1 MKDAVERSERG
12 RIDHALIEL
21 CLERTY
27 ANVTLSM
34 LLDRTD
40 VDLEAFERHYEDLED
55 CFCRIYTEMRDDYML
70 RVAGEFAEPAPW
82 REQMRRA
89 AYVTLD
95 YLREDLARA
104 RITFVEVLYAGD
116 RAKLIRDEAMQGLFA
131 LVDQGR
137 NEPTAPAGLS
147 RFTAEAIGSAVYQR
161 IQTAIEKEE
170 LDAFEDGVREM
181 MYMVVLPY
189 LGEEAAREELE
200 IPPPLRSEGAAGK

>member
-1 MKDAVERSERG
+1 VSQRDGQSERA
-12 RIDHALIEL
+12 RIDRALVEL

-27 ANVTLSM
+27 ANVTLEI
-34 LLDRTD
+34 LLERAGVDRET
-40 VDLEAFERHYEDLED
+40 FERHYEDLED
-55 CFCRIYTEMRDDYML
+55 CFCRIYAEMRDDYML
-70 RVAGEFAEPAPW
+70 RVAGEFASGGSW

-95 YLREDLARA
+95 FLREDPARA

-116 RAKLIRDEAMQGLFA
+116 RAKLIRDEAMQALFA

-137 NEPTAPAGLS
+137 NEGAAPAALS
-147 RFTAEAIGSAVYQR
+147 RFTAEAIGSAIYQR

-170 LDAFEDGVREM
+170 LDTFEDGLREM

-189 LGEEAAREELE
+189 LGEDAAREELE
-200 IPPPLRSEGAAGK
+200 MPAPRPSAVAPGK